1 MRETDVP
8 IAFGVLTTED
18 LDQALARAGGEEG
31 NKGAEAAL
39 AAIEMARLRANL
51 AKPPGSGP

>member
-1 MRETDVP
+1 VP

-18 LDQALARAGGEEG
+18 LDQALARAGGAEG

-39 AAIEMARLRANL
+39 AAIEMAHLRTSL
-51 AKPPGSGP
+51 AKPPEGGA